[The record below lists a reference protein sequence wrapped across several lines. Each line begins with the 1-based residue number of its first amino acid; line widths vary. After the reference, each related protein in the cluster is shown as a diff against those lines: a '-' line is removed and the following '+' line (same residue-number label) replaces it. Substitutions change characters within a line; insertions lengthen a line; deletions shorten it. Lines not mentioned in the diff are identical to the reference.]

1 MSREHIKELDLF
13 RGIGAILVML
23 YHYTTRYEI
32 SFGHIGNYEIYV
44 PWGDTAVSLFFM
56 LSGFLIFITL
66 REEDTALEFLHKRV
80 IRLYPTY
87 WAAIVLTTIFN
98 IFLLPEK
105 VRPFSTILINFTMV
119 QRFFDIE
126 NVDTVYWTLY
136 YELLFYIIIAIAI
149 SFGKRKN
156 IKGISPIVWYIL
168 MGFVILFSKI
178 RLNHLDDKGIDWM
191 SKLIMPR
198 YIHMFIVGIMLYY
211 LYKNKKNFFA
221 HGVIL
226 LCIYNH
232 YINHDLEY
240 TRFFILYI
248 LLFYLVVYGVRI
260 STPLG
265 RPIAFIAKISY
276 PLYLT
281 HQFIGC
287 GIIRCMEAIGMTHE
301 IFLIVPVAISILL
314 AYLLHHFVEEPSAR
328 YFKRKRKMT
337 VEDGC

>member
-1 MSREHIKELDLF
+1 MGREHIKELDLF
-13 RGIGAILVML
+13 RGIGAIFVML

-32 SFGHIGNYEIYV
+32 SFGHVGNYKIYV
-44 PWGDTAVSLFFM
+44 PWGYTAVSLFFM
-56 LSGFLIFITL
+56 LSGFLIFL
-66 REEDTALEFLHKRV
+66 NLKEEDTALKFLYKKV

-87 WAAIVLTTIFN
+87 WAAIFLTTLSN
-98 IFLLPEK
+98 TFLLPER
-105 VRPFSTILINFTMV
+105 VRPFSTILVNFTMV

-149 SFGKRKN
+149 SLGKRKD
-156 IKGISPIVWYIL
+156 IKGISPIVWYIF
-168 MGFVILFSKI
+168 MGFVIIFSKI
-178 RLNHLDDKGIDWM
+178 RLNNLDYKGIEWM

-211 LYKNKKNFFA
+211 LYKDKKNFFA

-226 LCIYNH
+226 LGIYNH

-260 STPLG
+260 STPLD

-281 HQFIGC
+281 HQFIGY
-287 GIIRCMEAIGMTHE
+287 GIIRWMEAVGMTHE
-301 IFLIVPVAISILL
+301 IFLIIPIAISILL
-314 AYLLHHFVEEPSAR
+314 AYLLHHFVEEPSVR
-328 YFKRKRKMT
+328 YFKRKKEM
-337 VEDGC
+337 VASV